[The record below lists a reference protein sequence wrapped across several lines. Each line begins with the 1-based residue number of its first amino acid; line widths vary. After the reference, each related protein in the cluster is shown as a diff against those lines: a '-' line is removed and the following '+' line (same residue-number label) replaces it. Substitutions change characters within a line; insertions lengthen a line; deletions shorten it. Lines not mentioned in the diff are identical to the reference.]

1 MTRAQVRE
9 PLQEP
14 SLARAR
20 VWAPLSLLLVL
31 ACGAWFF
38 RGTAWQAPQEEPGT
52 EAPPVGLMQPGPE
65 APEAVT
71 GALPAR
77 GDQGGEPAP
86 LAAAQVI
93 EVVAQRGRQA
103 SAGNASAPLS
113 AESLQARVRRDPG
126 AVHRQ
131 TAGQRLRLQGTLAS
145 VEAGEPGVVLLHL
158 ALEGE
163 PATVRVVASPALA
176 QVAPGW
182 AAPKALSLDC
192 LSQGVMMGEWL
203 LVDCRE

>member
-1 MTRAQVRE
+1 MIA
-9 PLQEP
+9 QEP

-20 VWAPLSLLLVL
+20 AWAPLGLLFVL

-38 RGTAWQAPQEEPGT
+38 GGTAWQGAPGEPGSPT
-52 EAPPVGLMQPGPE
+52 AEAPAVGLIQPLPE
-65 APEAVT
+65 VLDVT
-71 GALPAR
+71 GAVPTPLDKGAAS
-77 GDQGGEPAP
+77 GGPTAP
-86 LAAAQVI
+86 QVL
-93 EVVAQRGRQA
+93 EEVAQRGRQA
-103 SAGNASAPLS
+103 APAAPSTSASATLS
-113 AESLQARVRRDPG
+113 ADALQARVKQDPA

-158 ALEGE
+158 ALAGE
-163 PATVRVVASPALA
+163 PGTVRVVASPGLA
-176 QVAPGW
+176 VAAAAW
-182 AAPKALSLDC
+182 APPKALSLDC

>member
-1 MTRAQVRE
+1 MTVQE
-9 PLQEP
+9 EP
-14 SLARAR
+14 SVARQRA
-20 VWAPLSLLLVL
+20 WAPLGLLLVL

-38 RGTAWQAPQEEPGT
+38 RGTAWEGPQGSPD
-52 EAPPVGLMQPGPE
+52 AVAAAVGLIQP
-65 APEAVT
+65 
-71 GALPAR
+71 LPATHDAT
-77 GDQGGEPAP
+77 GPAAAP
-86 LAAAQVI
+86 AEREVESLAAAQVL
-93 EVVAQRGRQA
+93 EDVARRGLQAGAATA
-103 SAGNASAPLS
+103 SAVQS

>member
-1 MTRAQVRE
+1 MVHAQA
-9 PLQEP
+9 QEP

-38 RGTAWQAPQEEPGT
+38 RGTAWQAPQG
-52 EAPPVGLMQPGPE
+52 APRTQAPAVGLIQ
-65 APEAVT
+65 
-71 GALPAR
+71 ALPESPGVA
-77 GDQGGEPAP
+77 GAAPAQAGTVD
-86 LAAAQVI
+86 AASAPATQVLD
-93 EVVAQRGRQA
+93 VVAQRGRRAGA
-103 SAGNASAPLS
+103 SSASAPLS
-113 AESLQARVRRDPG
+113 AESLQARVRQDPA

-145 VEAGEPGVVLLHL
+145 VEQGEPGVVLLHL
-158 ALEGE
+158 ALAGE
-163 PATVRVVASPALA
+163 PGTVRVVASPALA
-176 QVAPGW
+176 EVAPGW
-182 AAPKALSLDC
+182 TAPRALSLDC